1 MSTDLALT
9 PQGNTAM
16 PADSFQSPPQ
26 TAAPPAS
33 FAAQSAPQSTTTLRN
48 LAAGV
53 GILNG
58 ALAPQSMADLITFSE
73 LMSRAGPMVGKA
85 FRNNPGACLAITMQA
100 MRWKMDPFAVSQKA
114 YVTSS
119 KKDNGRNDERDPDSE
134 AIAYEA
140 QLVNA
145 VILANAPMIGRP
157 RYEYA
162 GSGVN
167 RRCTVSVLLRGDDEP
182 ATYTT
187 PEVAPIG
194 KSPLW
199 KTDLDQQLA
208 YYAIRAWARKHCPD
222 VIMGVYTV
230 DELDDGT
237 AIEGAAREVR
247 ATPTASSARASVM
260 ADLAID
266 YDADQR
272 TPDSEADH
280 VVRDIAVET
289 IVGVETIT
297 GGGSVGVFAPEGAP
311 SLAAVEPSPCSSD
324 DGPPSRGC
332 DEAASIHGDAGR
344 GERPSSD
351 PDHGAAAARVTTPV
365 IEDAAQSITLAS
377 ELRTQADARAWFE
390 LYRTVVEMTGSQS
403 AFDKART
410 RAVKAGQIG
419 VLFDLCEETYDAMI
433 QLHADTERRLM
444 RAARA
449 KAAG

>member
-1 MSTDLALT
+1 
-9 PQGNTAM
+9 M
-16 PADSFQSPPQ
+16 PDGFQP
-26 TAAPPAS
+26 APPAP
-33 FAAQSAPQSTTTLRN
+33 FTAQPPSQPTTTLRN

-58 ALAPQSMADLITFSE
+58 ALAPQSMADLITFAD
-73 LMSRAGPMVGKA
+73 LMSRAGPMVGRA
-85 FRNNPGACLAITMQA
+85 FRNNPGACLGIIMQA

-119 KKDNGRNDERDPDSE
+119 KKNANSNSDERDPDSE

-145 VILANAPMIGRP
+145 VILANAPIIGRP
-157 RYEYA
+157 RYDYT
-162 GSGVN
+162 GSGVT
-167 RRCTVSVLLRGDDEP
+167 RRCTVSVMLRGDDEP

-199 KTDLDQQLA
+199 KTDLDQQLS

-247 ATPTASSARASVM
+247 PAMTQSGARASVM
-260 ADLAID
+260 ADLAFTHD
-266 YDADQR
+266 DADQR
-272 TPDSEADH
+272 TPDSERDD

-289 IVGVETIT
+289 ITANYIGAQTIT
-297 GGGSVGVFAPEGAP
+297 GGASAIVVPPQSATPSAPSTAHMTSDDGGPAGGCGEIDAPEGATDRGA
-311 SLAAVEPSPCSSD
+311 SLSSETLPPLKAPEP
-324 DGPPSRGC
+324 
-332 DEAASIHGDAGR
+332 
-344 GERPSSD
+344 
-351 PDHGAAAARVTTPV
+351 TPV
-365 IEDAAQSITLAS
+365 PPLKAPAADVVVEEAAQSITLAS
-377 ELRTQADARAWFE
+377 ELKTQADARAWFD
-390 LYRTVVEMTGSQS
+390 LYRTVVEMTGSQT
-403 AFDKART
+403 AFNKARS
-410 RAVKAGQIG
+410 RAESLGQIG

-433 QLHADTERRLM
+433 QLHADTEKRLM